1 MYADIVITKKAHELD
16 RLFCYKIPLE
26 LENKVVPGKRVI
38 IPFGNYGKTE
48 GIVFDVYSDR
58 EKIKGIKS
66 IEEVIDAT
74 PVISETG
81 FVIAKFLKEKYL
93 CTYYDALK
101 LNMPGGL
108 KTFVDEQ
115 IFLLS
120 DGEED
125 LSAEEEEIVSLLYKF
140 NGCSYSALREK
151 VKLKG
156 LRALLLGMEEKG
168 LIDIRSIH
176 SEGLKDKTIR
186 VVTLIVNNSE
196 CDEYI
201 EKNKRAT
208 TRIKALEAL
217 KENKS
222 MVLSDLRAYTKI
234 TKDGIEKLTEA
245 GLIEVSENE
254 LLRDPFKNRDF
265 DRNEKLPATLEQRE
279 AIDEILSGNFST
291 YLLHGITGS
300 GKTEVYLQVIE
311 EKLKEGK
318 NAIVL
323 VPEISLTPQM
333 VSRFFSRFGDG
344 VAVIHSGLSR
354 EERYD
359 QYKLIKRG
367 EIRVVIGARSAI
379 FAPLEN
385 VGIIVIDEEHE
396 NSYKS
401 DVFPKYDTL
410 EIAKCR
416 CSYEGATL
424 VLASATP
431 SVVSYYHAKKGD
443 YKLIKLT
450 KRTNNKKPP
459 EAHIVDMRKELRE
472 GNFSPFSGLLK
483 EALLKRGSMNEQ
495 SVLFINRRGYS
506 TFVSCRSCGFVAK
519 CPHCDVSLTYH
530 SARNILSCHYCG
542 YERENFT
549 ACPECKSSYI
559 KHFGKGT
566 QKVEEEIK
574 KEFPHLSYIRMDAD
588 TTRAKFSHEKILEK
602 FERENINILLGTQ
615 MITKGL
621 DFKNVTLSCVL
632 AADGG
637 LHLEDYRA
645 TERTFSQ
652 ITQVIGR
659 AGRGDKEGIGIIQTY
674 NPDHYVIKLAGK
686 GDYEEFYESEIN
698 LRKQMNFPP
707 FCDIINII
715 CQSENK
721 ELCMKLIKECYN
733 ILVTAGRN
741 LKLTDEELRIYRPN
755 FAPLARI
762 KNKYRMRILLK
773 AKASED
779 ISGILKKL
787 YANYNENYKVK
798 DIGLSVDINPVN
810 ML

>member
-1 MYADIVITKKAHELD
+1 MFADVVITKKAYELD

-26 LENKVVPGKRVI
+26 LEDKVMPGKRVI

-58 EKIKGIKS
+58 EKIKGIKA
-66 IEEVIDAT
+66 IDEVIDST
-74 PVISETG
+74 PVISEVG
-81 FVIAKFLKEKYL
+81 FVIADFLRKKYL
-93 CTYYDALK
+93 CSYYDALK
-101 LNMPGGL
+101 LNMPSGL
-108 KTFVDEQ
+108 KTFVDEE
-115 IFLLS
+115 IYLASNDESDLS
-120 DGEED
+120 SEED
-125 LSAEEEEIVSLLYKF
+125 EIVNLLYKY
-140 NGCSYSALREK
+140 NGCSYSDLKEK
-151 VKLKG
+151 TRLKG
-156 LRALLLGMEEKG
+156 LRALLLSMEEKG
-168 LIDIRSIH
+168 LIDIKSIH
-176 SEGLKDKTIR
+176 SEGIKDKTIR
-186 VVTLIVNNSE
+186 VATLLVNNSE
-196 CDEYI
+196 CEEYI

-208 TRIKALEAL
+208 THIKALKAL
-217 KENKS
+217 MDNKS

-234 TKDGIEKLTEA
+234 TKDGLMKLTAA
-245 GLIEVSENE
+245 GLIEIEETE
-254 LLRDPFKNRDF
+254 LLRDPFANKDF
-265 DRNEKLPATLEQRE
+265 VKNEKLPATLEQKE
-279 AIDEILSGNFST
+279 AIETILKGEDKIF
-291 YLLHGITGS
+291 LLHGITGS

-311 EKLKEGK
+311 EKLREGK

-333 VSRFFSRFGDG
+333 VTRFFSRFGEG
-344 VAVIHSGLSR
+344 VAVIHSGLSK

-367 EIRVVIGARSAI
+367 KIRVVIGARSAI
-379 FAPLEN
+379 FAPIEN
-385 VGIIVIDEEHE
+385 VGVIVIDEEHE

-401 DVFPKYDTL
+401 DVFPKYDTV

-416 CSYEGATL
+416 AAYEEAAL
-424 VLASATP
+424 ILASATP

-459 EAHIVDMRKELRE
+459 ETYIVDMRRELRE
-472 GNFSPFSGLLK
+472 GNFSPFSAILK
-483 EALLKRGSMNEQ
+483 AELLKREENKEQ

-519 CPHCDVSLTYH
+519 CPNCDVSLTYH

-542 YERENFT
+542 YEREVFT
-549 ACPECKSSYI
+549 KCPDCNSSYI

-566 QKVEEEIK
+566 QRVEDELK
-574 KEFPHLSYIRMDAD
+574 AAFPDSTLIRMDAD

-602 FERENINILLGTQ
+602 FEKENINILLGTQ

-637 LHLEDYRA
+637 LFLEDYRA

-659 AGRGDKEGIGIIQTY
+659 AGRGDKEGLGIIQTY
-674 NPDHYVIKLAGK
+674 NPDHYVIKLAK
-686 GDYEEFYESEIN
+686 NGDYEEFYESEIN

-715 CQSENK
+715 CHSESL
-721 ELCMKLIKECYN
+721 ELCKKLIRESYN
-733 ILVTAGRN
+733 ILGNAKSN
-741 LKLTDEELRIYRPN
+741 LKISDDDLRIYRPN

-762 KNKYRMRILLK
+762 KNKYRMRILIK
-773 AKASED
+773 ANSSED
-779 ISGILKKL
+779 ISHILERI
-787 YANYNENYKVK
+787 YVNYNENYKVK
-798 DIGLSVDINPVN
+798 DIGLSIDINPVN

>member
-1 MYADIVITKKAHELD
+1 MFADIVITKKAYELD
-16 RLFCYKIPLE
+16 RLFCYRIPLE
-26 LENKVVPGKRVI
+26 LEDKVVPGKRVI

-66 IEEVIDAT
+66 IDEVIDST
-74 PVISETG
+74 PVISEVG
-81 FVIAKFLKEKYL
+81 FVIAKFLRKKYL
-93 CTYYDALK
+93 CSYYDALK
-101 LNMPGGL
+101 LNMPSGL
-108 KTFVDEQ
+108 KTFVDEK
-115 IFLLS
+115 IYLTANLEDALS
-120 DGEED
+120 P
-125 LSAEEEEIVSLLYKF
+125 EEEEIVNLLYKY
-140 NGCSYSALREK
+140 NGCSYSVLKEK

-156 LRALLLGMEEKG
+156 LRALLLAMEEKG
-168 LIDIRSIH
+168 LIDIRSVH
-176 SEGLKDKTIR
+176 SEGIKDKTIR
-186 VVTLIVNNSE
+186 VATLLVNNRE
-196 CDEYI
+196 CEEYI

-208 TRIKALEAL
+208 TRAKALKVL
-217 KENKS
+217 MENKS

-234 TKDGIEKLTEA
+234 TKDGLESLVSE
-245 GLIEVSENE
+245 GLIEIEETE
-254 LLRDPFKNRDF
+254 LLRDPFANKEF
-265 DRNEKLPATLEQRE
+265 TKNEKLPATDEQKE
-279 AIDEILSGNFST
+279 AIKTILSGEDKV

-311 EKLKEGK
+311 EKLREGK

-333 VSRFFSRFGDG
+333 VTRFFSRFGEG
-344 VAVIHSGLSR
+344 VAVIHSGLSK

-367 EIRVVIGARSAI
+367 KIRVVIGARSAI
-379 FAPLEN
+379 FAPLDN

-401 DVFPKYDTL
+401 DVFPKYDTV

-416 CSYEGATL
+416 SDFEGSTL

-431 SVVSYYHAKKGD
+431 SVVSYYLAKKGD

-459 EAHIVDMRKELRE
+459 ETYIVDMRKDLRE
-472 GNFSPFSGLLK
+472 GNFSPFSNLLK
-483 EALLKRGSMNEQ
+483 EELIKREESKEQ

-530 SARNILSCHYCG
+530 SARNILACHYCG

-549 ACPECKSSYI
+549 ECPDCKSTYI

-566 QKVEEEIK
+566 QRVEDEIK
-574 KEFPHLSYIRMDAD
+574 QSFPDSSYIRMDAD

-602 FERENINILLGTQ
+602 FEKENINILLGTQ

-637 LHLEDYRA
+637 LFMEDYRA

-652 ITQVIGR
+652 IIQVIGR

-674 NPDHYVIKLAGK
+674 NPDHYVIKLAGT
-686 GDYEEFYESEIN
+686 GNYEEFYESEIN

-715 CQSENK
+715 CHSENL
-721 ELCMKLIKECYN
+721 ELCKKLIKESYN
-733 ILVTAGRN
+733 ILGN
-741 LKLTDEELRIYRPN
+741 LKNNLKISDEDLRIYRPN

-762 KNKYRMRILLK
+762 KNKYRMRILIK
-773 AKASED
+773 AKSSGD
-779 ISGILKKL
+779 ISRILEKI
-787 YANYNENYKVK
+787 YVNYNENYKVK
-798 DIGLSVDINPVN
+798 EIGLSIDINPIN